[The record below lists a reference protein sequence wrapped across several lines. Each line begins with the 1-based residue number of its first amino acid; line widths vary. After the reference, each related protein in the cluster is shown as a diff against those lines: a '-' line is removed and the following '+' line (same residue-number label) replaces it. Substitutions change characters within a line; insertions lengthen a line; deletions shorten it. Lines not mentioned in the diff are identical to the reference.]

1 MNATE
6 MVMAMIT
13 NRIVSLKEEID
24 TLKMAL
30 EDKEDEL
37 NKLTKYIEKRKNDE
51 D

>member
-1 MNATE
+1 MTAKE
-6 MVMAMIT
+6 IVMKMIT

-30 EDKEDEL
+30 EDKEEEL
-37 NKLTKYIEKRKNDE
+37 NRLTNAIERMESE

>member
-1 MNATE
+1 MTAKE

-24 TLKMAL
+24 ALKMTL

-37 NKLTKYIEKRKNDE
+37 NRLTKFIEERKNDE